1 MDMLVNYGAQLAA
14 GALVTLEL
22 ALAALCAGMLLGIAG
37 ATAKLSS
44 VRWLSGAAYAVTDF
58 LRGIP
63 EFLILLICYFGL
75 SHLLN
80 TQFDGAITV
89 SPFSAGVIALAVVFG
104 AYASEMFRGAFV
116 AVPAGQVEAAR
127 AYGMTRL
134 QTLWFV
140 RLPQAWRICL
150 PSLNNMWQ
158 NLLKDTS
165 LVSIVGLEDMLRK
178 ANIAAQFTKQPFV
191 FYVAVGVVYF
201 GFLAVSNPA
210 FAWLERI
217 AGRGYA
223 QRT

>member
-1 MDMLVNYGAQLAA
+1 MDILVNYGAQIAA

-22 ALAALCAGMLLGIAG
+22 AVAALCVGMLLGIAG
-37 ATAKLSS
+37 ASAKLSS
-44 VRWLSGAAYAVTDF
+44 MGWLRHATYALTNF

-80 TQFDGAITV
+80 AQFDGAFVI

-104 AYASEMFRGAFV
+104 AYSSEMFRGAFI
-116 AVPAGQVEAAR
+116 AVPAGQIEAAR

-134 QTLWFV
+134 QALWYV

-191 FYVAVGVVYF
+191 FYVTVGIVYF
-201 GFLAVSNPA
+201 GFLAASNPV
-210 FAWLERI
+210 FAWLEHI

-223 QRT
+223 KRT

>member
-1 MDMLVNYGAQLAA
+1 MDVLVNYGAQIAA

-22 ALAALCAGMLLGIAG
+22 AVAALCVGMLLGIAG
-37 ATAKLSS
+37 ASAKLSS
-44 VRWLSGAAYAVTDF
+44 LGWLRHATYALTNF

-75 SHLLN
+75 THLLN
-80 TQFDGAITV
+80 AQFDGAFVI

-104 AYASEMFRGAFV
+104 AYSSEMFRGAFI
-116 AVPAGQVEAAR
+116 AVPPGQIEAAR

-134 QTLWFV
+134 QTLWYV

-191 FYVAVGVVYF
+191 FYVTVGIVYF
-201 GFLAVSNPA
+201 GFLAASNPV

-217 AGRGYA
+217 ASRGYA
-223 QRT
+223 TRT

>member
-1 MDMLVNYGAQLAA
+1 MDILVNYGAQIAA

-22 ALAALCAGMLLGIAG
+22 AVAALCVGMLLGIAG
-37 ATAKLSS
+37 ASAKLSS
-44 VRWLSGAAYAVTDF
+44 MGWLRHATYALTNF

-80 TQFDGAITV
+80 AQFDGAFVI

-104 AYASEMFRGAFV
+104 AYSSEMFRGAFI
-116 AVPAGQVEAAR
+116 AVPAGQIEAAR

-134 QTLWFV
+134 QTLWYV

-191 FYVAVGVVYF
+191 FYVTVGIVYF
-201 GFLAVSNPA
+201 GFLAASNPV
-210 FAWLERI
+210 FARLERI
-217 AGRGYA
+217 AGRSYA
-223 QRT
+223 KRT

>member
-1 MDMLVNYGAQLAA
+1 MNMLVNYGAQIAA

-22 ALAALCAGMLLGIAG
+22 ALAALCLGMLFGIGG
-37 ATAKLSS
+37 ASAKLSNA
-44 VRWLSGAAYAVTDF
+44 RWLSGATYAVTNF

-75 SHLLN
+75 SRLLN

-89 SPFSAGVIALAVVFG
+89 SPFSAGVIALALVFG
-104 AYASEMFRGAFV
+104 AYSSEMFRGAFL
-116 AVPAGQVEAAR
+116 AVPAGQIEAAR

-191 FYVAVGVVYF
+191 FYIAVGLVYF

-210 FAWLERI
+210 FAWLERV
-217 AGRGYA
+217 ASRGYA
-223 QRT
+223 TRT

>member
-1 MDMLVNYGAQLAA
+1 MDILVNYGAQIAA

-22 ALAALCAGMLLGIAG
+22 AVAALCVGMLLGIAG
-37 ATAKLSS
+37 ASAKLSS
-44 VRWLSGAAYAVTDF
+44 MGWLRHATYALTNF

-80 TQFDGAITV
+80 AQFDGAFVI

-104 AYASEMFRGAFV
+104 AYSSEMFRGAFI
-116 AVPAGQVEAAR
+116 AVPAGQIEAAR

-134 QTLWFV
+134 QTLWYV

-191 FYVAVGVVYF
+191 FYVTVGIVYF
-201 GFLAVSNPA
+201 GFLAASNPV

-217 AGRGYA
+217 AGCGYA
-223 QRT
+223 KRT